1 MKTSLLLISIF
12 WVSQM
17 IQAQFTDTSYVEMPG
32 AKIHTVITHPFN
44 QRIAPLVIMIAGSGP
59 TDLNGNQPMMQ
70 NNSLRLLSDELVKR
84 DIATLRFDKRAIA
97 KSAVPGFNEAD
108 MTIDQLAADVSRLI
122 EFSRSKGF
130 EQIFILG
137 HSEGSLIGLIALQNT
152 KADGFISLA
161 GAGFTADSI
170 LKTQLKPQLPE
181 ELYNQTVV
189 TIDSLK
195 NGHTVNSF
203 PPMLISLFRPSV
215 QPYLISWFKYDPAQL
230 IAQINC
236 DVLIVQGDKDL
247 QVSVEDANRLA
258 KSTSVA
264 EPVII
269 PNMNH
274 VLKTIDG
281 DRNENIATYTNPTL
295 PVNTE
300 MVKRIANFINTRLK

>member
-1 MKTSLLLISIF
+1 MKTLRLLISIF

-44 QRIAPLVIMIAGSGP
+44 QRITPLVIMIAGSGP

-70 NNSLRLLSDELVKR
+70 NNSLKLLSDELVKHN
-84 DIATLRFDKRAIA
+84 IATLRFDKRAIA
-97 KSAVPGFNEAD
+97 KSAVSGFNEVD
-108 MTIDQLAADVSRLI
+108 LTIDLYAGDVARLI

-137 HSEGSLIGLIALQNT
+137 HSEGSLIGLIALQDLRV
-152 KADGFISLA
+152 DGFISLA
-161 GAGFTADSI
+161 GAGFPADSI

-181 ELYNQTVV
+181 ALYNQTVV

-195 NGHTVNSF
+195 NGHQVNSY
-203 PPMLISLFRPSV
+203 PPMLFPLFRPSV

-230 IAQINC
+230 IAQVHC

-247 QVSVEDANRLA
+247 QVRVEDAQRLGKA
-258 KSTSVA
+258 VPEA
-264 EPVII
+264 PVGII
-269 PNMNH
+269 PGMNH
-274 VLKTIDG
+274 VLKTITG
-281 DRNENIATYTNPTL
+281 DRNENIAAYSNPTL
-295 PVNTE
+295 PVNSRLLKAIVE
-300 MVKRIANFINTRLK
+300 FINAQL